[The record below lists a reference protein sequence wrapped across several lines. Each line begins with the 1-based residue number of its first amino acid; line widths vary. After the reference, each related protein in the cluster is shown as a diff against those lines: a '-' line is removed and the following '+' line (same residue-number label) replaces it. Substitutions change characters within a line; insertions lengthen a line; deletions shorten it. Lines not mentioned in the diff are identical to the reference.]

1 MKNRHAFTLVEMLV
15 VMAIIAIVAAMVV
28 GMNSAAQT
36 KKRQALVQSDLNK
49 LRLMIDSYQ
58 AKLNFYPPDNGNL
71 ISNTL
76 NPVLYDGLAATN
88 PLLYELTG
96 ATNLPPPP
104 NSSTSFIQF
113 FDGTSNVTTTEFNN
127 LYARGAVANANP
139 DEPHSFFNPGPKTQ
153 EYAIY
158 GNLGKAEGGQ
168 ALKGLLVP
176 VETVSPANNNVIVV
190 TNFWHYDA
198 STTNRHNQA
207 SYDLWAE
214 YMIGSKNGANIVV
227 TNGNW

>member
-1 MKNRHAFTLVEMLV
+1 MGAFRPGCAGRMTNMKNRHASTLVEMLV

-96 ATNLPPPP
+96 ATNLPPP
-104 NSSTSFIQF
+104 
-113 FDGTSNVTTTEFNN
+113 
-127 LYARGAVANANP
+127 
-139 DEPHSFFNPGPKTQ
+139 
-153 EYAIY
+153 
-158 GNLGKAEGGQ
+158 
-168 ALKGLLVP
+168 
-176 VETVSPANNNVIVV
+176 
-190 TNFWHYDA
+190 
-198 STTNRHNQA
+198 
-207 SYDLWAE
+207 
-214 YMIGSKNGANIVV
+214 
-227 TNGNW
+227 